1 MGNIIIGSGEAAEP
15 QGGLKFEFL
24 EQENYNGYCVLPV
37 KIIGGGEDP
46 RLFRISITVD
56 VYANGKHEGQHTESI
71 SMAGDKQTTL
81 NIKVNKKDSSANY
94 TLSCY
99 GIKTDYV

>member
-1 MGNIIIGSGEAAEP
+1 MGNVIIGSGETLEP
-15 QGGLKFEFL
+15 QGGFKFEFL
-24 EQENYNGYCVLPV
+24 EQENHKGYCVLPV
-37 KIIGGGEDP
+37 KIIGGEDP

-71 SMAGDKQTTL
+71 SIAGDKQATL
-81 NIKVNKKDSSANY
+81 RITVNKKDLAANY

-99 GIKTDYV
+99 EIKTEYV